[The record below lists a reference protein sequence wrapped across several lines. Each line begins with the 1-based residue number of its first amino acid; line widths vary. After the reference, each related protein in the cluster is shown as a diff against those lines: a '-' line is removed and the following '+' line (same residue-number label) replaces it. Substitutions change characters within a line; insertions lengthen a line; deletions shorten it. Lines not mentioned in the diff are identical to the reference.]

1 MFFAFGVVK
10 DEGYGVKRYQV
21 RRISL
26 LAAIVTLAT
35 SCASLHDAG
44 RSYGTAIGC
53 IGGAALGGG
62 LTYLVTGDAKKAV
75 AGGLLGGAAG
85 CALGNVWQNR
95 EEALAKIAQE
105 ENIAMTTRALQS
117 QEKSGTETVG
127 LVAQV
132 QASGMFD
139 TNSAQLSTDG
149 LRQVKKI
156 ATAMKE
162 GDQSGVI
169 LVVGHTDA
177 TGSAAWNQRL
187 SEQRAQNVGR
197 VLEQAGL
204 SAKKLYFQ
212 GAGSARPVADN
223 ATVTGRTA
231 NRRVEIVGLAN
242 EVLLKQRLEQEGS
255 NLAYL
260 RYGTAE
266 QATSTASSSST
277 PSRKAKPSTSS
288 SNRKAEP
295 ARKTEMQTAAATP
308 ATESKPSD
316 APTTKKAEPAN
327 SKNFVDFG
335 GQPVSSSTPVLA
347 ASLKPRSSGF
357 SLIPEANASSM
368 LKSCVVDNVR
378 VSGQAKNLAS
388 GKAVETHETRE
399 YLPGMNGRAWAGLV
413 NNHLVTLSPVK
424 VLSDNATV
432 VENPKVYIT
441 RDYQSKGNRKAD
453 APLNAVANAWEGE
466 ESILYRV
473 YLQDETQQSLS
484 CVDLLVPKNAS
495 KAQQGQ
501 LFYSNHSKEYIASYT
516 PTRS

>member
-1 MFFAFGVVK
+1 MCRRACLFGMVK
-10 DEGYGVKRYQV
+10 DEGYGVMHYQV

-26 LAAIVTLAT
+26 LASIVMLTT
-35 SCASLHDAG
+35 SCATLHDAG

-62 LTYLVTGDAKKAV
+62 ITYLVTGDAKKAV

-105 ENIAMTTRALQS
+105 ENIVMTTRALQS

-132 QASGMFD
+132 QDTGMFD
-139 TNSAQLSTDG
+139 TNSAQLSKDG

-156 ATAMKE
+156 AAAMKE
-162 GDQSGVI
+162 GDQRGVI

-177 TGSAAWNQRL
+177 TGSAEWNQRL
-187 SEQRAQNVGR
+187 SEQRAQTVGR

-204 SAKKLYFQ
+204 SAQKLYFQ
-212 GAGSARPVADN
+212 GAGAARPVADN
-223 ATVTGRTA
+223 ATVAGRTS

-242 EVLLKQRLEQEGS
+242 EALLKQRLEQEGS

-260 RYGTAE
+260 RYGTVQ
-266 QATSTASSSST
+266 QATPKARASSASN
-277 PSRKAKPSTSS
+277 RKTKPAADS
-288 SNRKAEP
+288 SNRKAESISP
-295 ARKTEMQTAAATP
+295 AEKQTAAVTP
-308 ATESKPSD
+308 STEP
-316 APTTKKAEPAN
+316 AAKKAAEPAN
-327 SKNFVDFG
+327 SKRFVDFG
-335 GQPVSSSTPVLA
+335 GQPVNTATPVLA
-347 ASLKPRSSGF
+347 AALKPRSSGF

-368 LKSCVVDNVR
+368 LKSCVADNVR

-388 GKAVETHETRE
+388 GKAVEVHETRE

-432 VENPKVYIT
+432 VENPKVYVT

-466 ESILYRV
+466 DNILYRV
-473 YLQDETQQSLS
+473 YLQDDTQQTLS
-484 CVDLLVPKNAS
+484 CVDLLVPKKAS

-501 LFYSNHSKEYIASYT
+501 LFYSNHNKEYIASYT

>member
-1 MFFAFGVVK
+1 MSVFFAFGVVK
-10 DEGYGVKRYQV
+10 DEGYGVKHYQV

-26 LAAIVTLAT
+26 LAAIVTLTT

-105 ENIAMTTRALQS
+105 EKIAITTRALQS

-132 QASGMFD
+132 QDSGMFD

-177 TGSAAWNQRL
+177 TGSAEWNQRL

-223 ATVTGRTA
+223 ATITGRTA

-242 EVLLKQRLEQEGS
+242 EALLKQRLEQEGS

-266 QATSTASSSST
+266 QATSTVSSSST
-277 PSRKAKPSTSS
+277 PNRKAKLSTPS
-288 SNRKAEP
+288 SNRKADP
-295 ARKTEMQTAAATP
+295 TRKVETQTAAATE
-308 ATESKPSD
+308 AKPSV
-316 APTTKKAEPAN
+316 APTTKKAAEPAN

-335 GQPVSSSTPVLA
+335 GQPVNSSTPVLA

-368 LKSCVVDNVR
+368 LKSCVADNVR

-432 VENPKVYIT
+432 VENPKVYVT

-473 YLQDETQQSLS
+473 YLQDETQQALS
-484 CVDLLVPKNAS
+484 CVDLLVPKKAS

>member
-1 MFFAFGVVK
+1 MK
-10 DEGYGVKRYQV
+10 HYQV

-26 LAAIVTLAT
+26 LTAIVTLTT
-35 SCASLHDAG
+35 SCATFHEAG
-44 RSYGTAIGC
+44 RNYGTAIGC

-62 LTYLVTGDAKKAV
+62 ITYLVTGDAKKAV

-105 ENIAMTTRALQS
+105 ENIAITTRSLKS

-132 QASGMFD
+132 EDSGMFD
-139 TNSAQLSTDG
+139 VNSARLSADG
-149 LRQVKKI
+149 LRQVRKI
-156 ATAMKE
+156 AVAMKE

-177 TGSAAWNQRL
+177 TGSAEWNQRL

-197 VLEQAGL
+197 VLEQSGL
-204 SAKKLYFQ
+204 NAKKLYFQ

-242 EVLLKQRLEQEGS
+242 EALLKQRLEQEGS

-266 QATSTASSSST
+266 QTTSTARSSST
-277 PSRKAKPSTSS
+277 SSRKAKPSPSS
-288 SNRKAEP
+288 SNRKADS
-295 ARKTEMQTAAATP
+295 ARKAETQTAAVTS
-308 ATESKPSD
+308 ATETKPSV
-316 APTTKKAEPAN
+316 ALATKKAAEPAN

-335 GQPVSSSTPVLA
+335 GQPVNSSIPVLA

-368 LKSCVVDNVR
+368 LKSCAADNVR

-388 GKAVETHETRE
+388 GKVLDTHETRE

-424 VLSDNATV
+424 VLSDSATV
-432 VENPKVYIT
+432 VENPKVYVT
-441 RDYQSKGNRKAD
+441 RDYQSKSNRKED

-466 ESILYRV
+466 DSILYRV
-473 YLQDETQQSLS
+473 YLQNEAQQALS
-484 CVDLLVPKNAS
+484 CIDLLVPKNAG

-501 LFYSNHSKEYIASYT
+501 LFYNNHSKEYIASYT
-516 PTRS
+516 PVRS

>member
-1 MFFAFGVVK
+1 MK
-10 DEGYGVKRYQV
+10 HYQV

-26 LAAIVTLAT
+26 LTAIVTLTT
-35 SCASLHDAG
+35 SCATLHDAG

-62 LTYLVTGDAKKAV
+62 ITYLVTGDAKKAV

-95 EEALAKIAQE
+95 EEALAKIAKE
-105 ENIAMTTRALQS
+105 ENIAMTTRSLQS
-117 QEKSGTETVG
+117 QEKSGTATVG

-132 QASGMFD
+132 QDSGMFD

-177 TGSAAWNQRL
+177 TGSAEWNQRL

-204 SAKKLYFQ
+204 SAQKLYFQ

-223 ATVTGRTA
+223 TTVTGRTA

-242 EVLLKQRLEQEGS
+242 EILLKQRLEQEGS

-266 QATSTASSSST
+266 QATSTASASST
-277 PSRKAKPSTSS
+277 SSRKPKPATSS

-295 ARKTEMQTAAATP
+295 TRKVETQTAAVTP
-308 ATESKPSD
+308 SVPPSPSG
-316 APTTKKAEPAN
+316 APAMKKTAEPAN
-327 SKNFVDFG
+327 SQRFVDFG
-335 GQPVSSSTPVLA
+335 GQPVNSSTPVLA

-368 LKSCVVDNVR
+368 LKSCVADHAR

-432 VENPKVYIT
+432 VENPKVYVT

-453 APLNAVANAWEGE
+453 APLNAMANAWEGE
-466 ESILYRV
+466 DSILYRV
-473 YLQDETQQSLS
+473 YLQDETQQALS
-484 CVDLLVPKNAS
+484 CVDLLVPKKAS

-501 LFYSNHSKEYIASYT
+501 LFYSNHNKEYIASYT

>member
-1 MFFAFGVVK
+1 MK
-10 DEGYGVKRYQV
+10 HYQV

-26 LAAIVTLAT
+26 LAAIVTLTT
-35 SCASLHDAG
+35 SCATLHDAG

-62 LTYLVTGDAKKAV
+62 ITYLVTGDAKKAV

-105 ENIAMTTRALQS
+105 ENIAITTRALQS

-132 QASGMFD
+132 QDSGMFD

-177 TGSAAWNQRL
+177 TGSAEWNQRL

-204 SAKKLYFQ
+204 SAQKLYFQ
-212 GAGSARPVADN
+212 GAGSSRPVADN
-223 ATVTGRTA
+223 ATVTGRTS

-242 EVLLKQRLEQEGS
+242 ETLLKQRLEQEGS

-260 RYGTAE
+260 RYGTVE
-266 QATSTASSSST
+266 QAASKTSSSPASN
-277 PSRKAKPSTSS
+277 RKTKPAASS

-295 ARKTEMQTAAATP
+295 IGKAETQTVAVTPSTVPQPSAA
-308 ATESKPSD
+308 
-316 APTTKKAEPAN
+316 KKAAEPAN

-335 GQPVSSSTPVLA
+335 GQPVNSSTPVLA
-347 ASLKPRSSGF
+347 AGLKPRSSGF
-357 SLIPEANASSM
+357 SLIPQANASSM
-368 LKSCVVDNVR
+368 LKSCVADNVR

-432 VENPKVYIT
+432 VENPKVYVT

-466 ESILYRV
+466 DSILYRV
-473 YLQDETQQSLS
+473 YLQDETQQALS
-484 CVDLLVPKNAS
+484 CVDLLVPKKAS